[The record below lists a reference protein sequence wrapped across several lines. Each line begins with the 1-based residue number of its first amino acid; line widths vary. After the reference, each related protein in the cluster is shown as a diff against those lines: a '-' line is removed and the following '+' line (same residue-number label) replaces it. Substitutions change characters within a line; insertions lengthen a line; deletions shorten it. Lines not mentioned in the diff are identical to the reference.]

1 MMRKYKNCKIFT
13 KISKIINKRKKIKE
27 CLKYYSNRDNVTSYA
42 IIEHMKTISKLSI
55 IKPIN
60 EYDYINK
67 LKLSDEKLE
76 EITNEIIKE
85 YTI

>member
-1 MMRKYKNCKIFT
+1 
-13 KISKIINKRKKIKE
+13 
-27 CLKYYSNRDNVTSYA
+27 
-42 IIEHMKTISKLSI
+42 MKTISKLSI

-60 EYDYINK
+60 KYDYINK

-76 EITNEIIKE
+76 EITNEILKE